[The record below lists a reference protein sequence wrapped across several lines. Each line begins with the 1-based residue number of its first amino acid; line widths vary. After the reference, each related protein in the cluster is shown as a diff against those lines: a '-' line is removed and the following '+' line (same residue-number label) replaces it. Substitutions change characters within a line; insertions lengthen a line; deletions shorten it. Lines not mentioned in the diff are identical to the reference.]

1 MKRFIKNNILIFWLG
16 VLSAIISISYAIT
29 YNMPDY
35 FGIEGWYSL
44 LNNLAI
50 GYLAA
55 LIFYIIQVYIP
66 QYKQNQQV
74 YACIQAR
81 IENIVRHMKEIFD
94 ELGKRYIENYSEK
107 GITDELLFDLLK
119 RINSNDRVQVL
130 NTARLSSTTVTDGD
144 YFTVK
149 EWIISR
155 LNFVEH
161 EIDSLFKYYPSYMT
175 PQLMKTL
182 EEIMQ
187 STMHQNLGRSLLQM
201 PAGISFADCKQD
213 IFLKPYYGLMKDLDD
228 LKATYII

>member
-1 MKRFIKNNILIFWLG
+1 MKRFIENNILIFWLG

-175 PQLMKTL
+175 C
-182 EEIMQ
+182 
-187 STMHQNLGRSLLQM
+187 LLYTS
-201 PAGISFADCKQD
+201 PSPRDS
-213 IFLKPYYGLMKDLDD
+213 
-228 LKATYII
+228 

>member
-1 MKRFIKNNILIFWLG
+1 
-16 VLSAIISISYAIT
+16 
-29 YNMPDY
+29 
-35 FGIEGWYSL
+35 
-44 LNNLAI
+44 
-50 GYLAA
+50 
-55 LIFYIIQVYIP
+55 
-66 QYKQNQQV
+66 
-74 YACIQAR
+74 
-81 IENIVRHMKEIFD
+81 MKEIFD